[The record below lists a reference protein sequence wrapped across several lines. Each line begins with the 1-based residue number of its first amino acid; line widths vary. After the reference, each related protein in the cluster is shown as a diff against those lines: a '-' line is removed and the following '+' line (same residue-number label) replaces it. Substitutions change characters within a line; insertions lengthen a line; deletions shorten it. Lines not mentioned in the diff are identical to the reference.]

1 MCTSLYELNIYEI
14 NAFFVKS
21 HVYSKYALLSKTKLF
36 AHLRFRTQF
45 FTQKNMNWLRFYSEY
60 LSKKLVGGG
69 SDQDSNSTSTSCVET
84 LHNFF
89 VTIALTI
96 YMTKIMVI
104 YLGGLCSWHRLE
116 IVSDLPWQLYAWG
129 ACLSQIQ
136 VDFQCVFSWD
146 DQGKDGLWFAWK
158 PSSKCDLNHLSIVKA
173 AWTAKDFDIAVLN
186 NNKNIRK

>member
-1 MCTSLYELNIYEI
+1 MCKSLYELNIYEI

-45 FTQKNMNWLRFYSEY
+45 FTQKNMNWHE
-60 LSKKLVGGG
+60 
-69 SDQDSNSTSTSCVET
+69 
-84 LHNFF
+84 
-89 VTIALTI
+89 
-96 YMTKIMVI
+96 MTKIMVI

-146 DQGKDGLWFAWK
+146 DQGKDGLWFAWT

>member
-1 MCTSLYELNIYEI
+1 MHFCRKTL
-14 NAFFVKS
+14 FF
-21 HVYSKYALLSKTKLF
+21 ANLRSKT
-36 AHLRFRTQF
+36 QI

-60 LSKKLVGGG
+60 LRKNLVGGG
-69 SDQDSNSTSTSCVET
+69 SDQDSDSTSTSCVET

-116 IVSDLPWQLYAWG
+116 IVSDLPRQLYAWG

-136 VDFQCVFSWD
+136 VDLQCVFSWD
-146 DQGKDGLWFAWK
+146 DQGKDGLWRRNTFAWT

-173 AWTAKDFDIAVLN
+173 AWMAKDFDIVVLN
-186 NNKNIRK
+186 NNKSIRK

>member
-1 MCTSLYELNIYEI
+1 M
-14 NAFFVKS
+14 
-21 HVYSKYALLSKTKLF
+21 SKTKIF

-45 FTQKNMNWLRFYSEY
+45 LPRKNMNWLRFYPEY
-60 LSKKLVGGG
+60 LSKKSVGGG

-146 DQGKDGLWFAWK
+146 DQGKDGLWFAWT